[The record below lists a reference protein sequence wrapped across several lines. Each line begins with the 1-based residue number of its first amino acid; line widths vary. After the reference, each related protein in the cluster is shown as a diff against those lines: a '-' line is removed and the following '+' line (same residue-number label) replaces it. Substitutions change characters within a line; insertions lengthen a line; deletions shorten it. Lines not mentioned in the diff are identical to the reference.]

1 MLTTKPFSQ
10 LDDNDIKKMESLYET
25 AKYEGESSFESFG
38 YIYNKIPFDIKFFK
52 GLGESGRVFF
62 LVEED
67 RCVAYS
73 ICFDNTKGTIQN
85 VFLQEA
91 RRYLEHEIS
100 YLKELETIGKF
111 AYIDQIVVDRE
122 KRQKGLGK
130 KLLEGIE
137 QYYKEQGVLLVG
149 AIIHENNFFPIHF
162 FARREYAMVDFYEY
176 AYNTHPDLKGT
187 NIWYRICKT
196 LQPFYATD
204 NIKSPET
211 LSLLLK
217 LSSLQTLTNLSDLL
231 SDLVPKVV
239 VTWAGWIHDDPPLRN
254 AQLLPPSGFVFYR
267 SLLDACVLG
276 REQEAQQAVSAIRKT
291 LEYYR
296 KRSAGIAPSVIPKM
310 RESPHWL
317 VLYNGDGDISKE
329 WIEIFRDVLP
339 FGQNAEFLKIA
350 DKDIRT
356 NLEKKY
362 GAGDWQIWIDFYQSL
377 WEADLQIYSDYEW
390 FHLVG
395 PTNWHESYLIGC
407 FVSLAFPTKGDSPRT
422 IFKSFLRLLLS
433 SLGSA
438 INSSVVFCKT
448 VLVTYHALRSAI
460 AAIMSRNM
468 SHNIGSHVLSRL
480 TSGVING
487 WTGRTSVEDI
497 IEQLCEENCKDSAR
511 SLIYWSKDTQ
521 ILSRYL
527 QQRMDFIAQ
536 ISTEWPNWSEPTWF
550 MRDMMRWFLS
560 QKHLLNYIAHSDG
573 LEAHFYLKSSDNKN
587 ATVSHDAHSE
597 SAQTR
602 SDIRFHVFLIPEDC
616 WDKACSDSQTPD
628 KVLARKEQ
636 IKQGC
641 TKNANQLRCPSERED
656 GSEPCKNC
664 HRILLYTG
672 EKETECRLDNDFQAA
687 IPGGIVGQHAFFTI
701 LENFIRNAAKHG
713 FSRQRDKI
721 DHMDIVIEVLY
732 DPEEKVAIQ
741 NQDHEHPRR
750 IPAYLFRIYANV
762 SALEDGV
769 DVSKMNDILARPI
782 VNEQGERIKSNLGH
796 AEMKIAAGYLQRRE
810 ITHIGGKEQEIT
822 GNLKQTMR
830 GIGTEAI
837 SEGLKREQGSYAII
851 RAVKSPIGTLGYEF
865 YIPRWRDVGIVCP
878 EGSGTIF
885 NELFMKEQD
894 WRRHS
899 VYPLRDDTDRDFE
912 LYVFVLSEQPSCLFM
927 KVLKDAL
934 NDPDGQL
941 QDETARAQF
950 KQWTG
955 TEQLATNINWIKIA
969 IEQYPMSLYVVT
981 KDPVCESKMH
991 SFLKKRI
998 CWITEKEISS
1008 HLKNRD
1014 NFVLW
1019 LYAQWVRHLIIDV
1032 AEIEISDENLSVF
1045 LVFPDKDTEKPGYF
1059 PLTLPDCL
1067 VSENDNVVNRSAR
1080 PDAVKIDLANARV
1093 ELAGLDKI
1101 QGNSL
1106 ILWYSRHVCFW
1117 DWDEDNNNWT
1127 CGEWDFWKKDRS
1139 APIYSENLSGTLSQW
1154 VSIETTLKNPTSS
1167 RALGHFLSLV
1177 ETAIIRIGIADER
1190 FQEWWSKLSK
1200 REAGFLMQQRL
1211 IATFWEKH
1219 GQYAQSSPPSHN
1231 LWAKYDPNT
1240 GEISWSQDGGEVL
1253 WAEGQ
1258 RGIDLLIVHQG
1269 ILDEWQSANVHQ
1281 YTQQVLDWKNY
1292 IPYIVVTSGRGR
1304 PENVPFGVR
1313 FLPFAGVEACT
1324 VGANFNKMNLL
1335 RQIAVIMEGK

>member
-1 MLTTKPFSQ
+1 MWDKRINLHREIHDRANLLRIEKQSTTDIFIASDLSCGHELIEQLCHLNMEDNGFSTAVDLGLSVTAQVLEEILTVEKIPPDVMYLETSLFPERVRPGS
-10 LDDNDIKKMESLYET
+10 DIKDYIFVKVRSKDEENEVIDNIKKAYKIYEVSHKT
-25 AKYEGESSFESFG
+25 NNTIYYVGNFFLNARRMQSVFTIYPDTYEEIQRYCFSKITWKLSD
-38 YIYNKIPFDIKFFK
+38 IYNALNDQMASNSTSKETKISDSPYQAAFPIKSASVNERKEKDDELIINTVLFHKMFHEL
-52 GLGESGRVFF
+52 GLKRYKKSFLWCIPILGSSYKAEGKLLGIGAVFIIT
-62 LVEED
+62 
-67 RCVAYS
+67 AYKNEVQIPS
-73 ICFDNTKGTIQN
+73 RT
-85 VFLQEA
+85 A
-91 RRYLEHEIS
+91 SYLSLKIS
-100 YLKELETIGKF
+100 YLLK
-111 AYIDQIVVDRE
+111 
-122 KRQKGLGK
+122 
-130 KLLEGIE
+130 
-137 QYYKEQGVLLVG
+137 
-149 AIIHENNFFPIHF
+149 
-162 FARREYAMVDFYEY
+162 
-176 AYNTHPDLKGT
+176 DLFISNLYGSVMH
-187 NIWYRICKT
+187 NM
-196 LQPFYATD
+196 
-204 NIKSPET
+204 
-211 LSLLLK
+211 LLL
-217 LSSLQTLTNLSDLL
+217 
-231 SDLVPKVV
+231 
-239 VTWAGWIHDDPPLRN
+239 R
-254 AQLLPPSGFVFYR
+254 R
-267 SLLDACVLG
+267 SF
-276 REQEAQQAVSAIRKT
+276 IK
-291 LEYYR
+291 
-296 KRSAGIAPSVIPKM
+296 
-310 RESPHWL
+310 
-317 VLYNGDGDISKE
+317 
-329 WIEIFRDVLP
+329 
-339 FGQNAEFLKIA
+339 
-350 DKDIRT
+350 
-356 NLEKKY
+356 
-362 GAGDWQIWIDFYQSL
+362 
-377 WEADLQIYSDYEW
+377 
-390 FHLVG
+390 
-395 PTNWHESYLIGC
+395 
-407 FVSLAFPTKGDSPRT
+407 
-422 IFKSFLRLLLS
+422 
-433 SLGSA
+433 
-438 INSSVVFCKT
+438 
-448 VLVTYHALRSAI
+448 SAI

-497 IEQLCEENCKDSAR
+497 IEQLYEENCKDSAR

-587 ATVSHDAHSE
+587 ATVSQDAHSE
-597 SAQTR
+597 SAQTHSDICSQNAHSESTETR
-602 SDIRFHVFLIPEDC
+602 SDIRLHVFLIPEDC

-721 DHMDIVIEVLY
+721 DHLDIVIEVLY
-732 DPEEKVAIQ
+732 DPEEKVAIL
-741 NQDHEHPRR
+741 NQDHEHLRR

-769 DVSKMNDILARPI
+769 DVSKMNDILAKPI
-782 VNEQGERIKSNLGH
+782 VNEQGERIRSNLGH

-822 GNLKQTMR
+822 GNLKQTMW

-837 SEGLKREQGSYAII
+837 SEGLNREQGSYAII

-934 NDPDGQL
+934 NNPDGQL

-1045 LVFPDKDTEKPGYF
+1045 LVFPDKDIEKPGYF

-1080 PDAVKIDLANARV
+1080 QDAVKIDLANARV
-1093 ELAGLDKI
+1093 ELTGLDKI

-1117 DWDEDNNNWT
+1117 DEDNDNWT
-1127 CGEWDFWKKDRS
+1127 CGEWDSWKKDRS

-1281 YTQQVLDWKNY
+1281 YTQRVLNWKNY

-1313 FLPFAGVEACT
+1313 FLPFAGVEACM

-1335 RQIAVIMEGK
+1335 RQIAVIREGK